1 MSGNRY
7 LLDTNIVLYLLSSE
21 NKTESLLFKKIF
33 ISFIT
38 ELELFS
44 YPSLTDDER
53 ESISFFLSKT
63 KIVDIMPVVKSR
75 TIFLRQKYRLKLPDA
90 IICATA
96 WFLKC
101 AFVTND
107 KKLVKINEIKTIKL
121 NAFITE

>member
-96 WFLKC
+96 
-101 AFVTND
+101 
-107 KKLVKINEIKTIKL
+107 
-121 NAFITE
+121 